1 MYEQR
6 SVKGWKNSFS
16 DYSKCCDRFYWK
28 LLCFSF
34 RSFGKV
40 QETEARPKNWL
51 VSICF
56 DNKKLIAVFSFL
68 TDYSL
73 NFQCQVA
80 KFSPTCCLK
89 NSHHNDIKLF
99 RQNLE
104 ELWEK
109 QIKLFTFLHFGFLS
123 NDAVKMRL

>member
-1 MYEQR
+1 MQR
-6 SVKGWKNSFS
+6 DGKTAFLITQSIAIVSIENSFVLALITFE
-16 DYSKCCDRFYWK
+16 KFKIWRFVLKIGWFLYA
-28 LLCFSF
+28 LII
-34 RSFGKV
+34 KV
-40 QETEARPKNWL
+40 DSR
-51 VSICF
+51 
-56 DNKKLIAVFSFL
+56 FSFL

-73 NFQCQVA
+73 NFQCPVA

-109 QIKLFTFLHFGFLS
+109 QIKLFTFLHSGFLS
-123 NDAVKMRL
+123 NDAVKMWL